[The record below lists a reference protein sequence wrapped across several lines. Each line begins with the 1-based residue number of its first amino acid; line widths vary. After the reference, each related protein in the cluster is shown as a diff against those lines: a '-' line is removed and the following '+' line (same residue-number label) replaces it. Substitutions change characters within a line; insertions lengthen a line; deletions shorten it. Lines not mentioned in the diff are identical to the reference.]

1 MKRKAVLIADDNALI
16 RSALSEFFQRD
27 PDFEVCA
34 LVENGLEA
42 LEQAER
48 FHPDLIILDLS
59 MPVMNGLDAARVL
72 KQLMPDVPV
81 IVYSAAQDEFS
92 KQLARSIGISELI
105 SKSDNVSILIDRARE
120 LVHLKVA

>member
-42 LEQAER
+42 LEQAEQ

-105 SKSDNVSILIDRARE
+105 SKSDNVSILIDKARE